1 MSIELSKESRN
12 AAVLS
17 IERYFEENMEE
28 RIGNIQ
34 AAALLNFFLE
44 EIGPCVYN
52 KAVADAQERMQARVT
67 ELDIECHE
75 DEFGYWQKQGK
86 KTPRR

>member
-1 MSIELSKESRN
+1 MAIELTKESRN

-17 IERYFEENMEE
+17 IERYFQENMEE

-44 EIGPCVYN
+44 EIGPSVYN
-52 KAVADAQERMQARVT
+52 QAVTEVQERIQMRVA

-75 DEFGYWQKQGK
+75 DEFGYWARQGK
-86 KTPRR
+86 KTARR

>member
-1 MSIELSKESRN
+1 MTIELQKDARS
-12 AAVLS
+12 AAVAS
-17 IERYFEENMEE
+17 IERYVKEQLDE

-34 AAALLNFFLE
+34 AAALLHFFLE

-52 KAVADAQERMQARVT
+52 QAVAEVQERLMLRVG

-75 DEFGYWQKQGK
+75 DEFVYWARQKK
-86 KTPRR
+86 R